1 MTRVAVVTGGASG
14 IGRVTARALVDAGN
28 AVAVIDQTAATDDGV
43 LGCVADVA
51 DPVSVADAFDRVRRE
66 LGDVGILV
74 SGAAI
79 TNHISPVVHMSRN
92 RWDRELAVN
101 LTGAFACVQAA
112 LPAMV
117 DARWGRIVLISSV
130 AGRGGLQ
137 LQAAYAASKA
147 GLLGLAKSVAL
158 EHGRDGV
165 TCNAVLPGLIETEA
179 VAAMPAPLRDATIAR
194 TPARRLG
201 RMDEV
206 AQLIRFLV
214 SDDAGFINGADI
226 PIDGGIGLTQLSLG
240 SVREAEGAL
249 RS

>member
-1 MTRVAVVTGGASG
+1 MSRVAVVTGGASG
-14 IGRVTARALVDAGN
+14 IGRVTARVLADAGN
-28 AVAVIDQTAATDDGV
+28 AVAVIDQTPATDAGV
-43 LGCVADVA
+43 VGCVADVA
-51 DPVSVADAFDRVRRE
+51 DPASLADAFDRVRRD

-79 TNHISPVVHMSRN
+79 TNHISPVARMSRTS
-92 RWDRELAVN
+92 WDREIAVN
-101 LTGAFACVQAA
+101 LTGAFASVQAV

-117 DARWGRIVLISSV
+117 DAGWGRIVLISSL
-130 AGRGGLQ
+130 AGRGGLH

-158 EHGRDGV
+158 EHARDGI

-179 VAAMPAPLRDATIAR
+179 VSAMPAPLRDAAIAL
-194 TPARRLG
+194 TPSRRLG

-206 AQLIRFLV
+206 AQLVRFLV
-214 SDDAGFINGADI
+214 SDDAAFINGADI

-240 SVREAEGAL
+240 SVREAEGAV